1 MNGLRKG
8 VMPYSA
14 QVLLVSLLTGLLPL
28 RSLPPHLRNV
38 DSPSSANSSQPSSDA
53 AVHAAP
59 VPGQCPGSQPYA
71 MAGNASCN
79 SMAPPAQSR
88 AGSRSGSLVP
98 QLPQLQLQPQP
109 QDETGEAA
117 LRAKI
122 QQLQEQLARV
132 QTENAS
138 LSAKLSQQRWEVDQ
152 RLLDIEMH
160 ICGASS
166 GNSSAADDRES
177 FI

>member
-1 MNGLRKG
+1 MEPTHVPGF
-8 VMPYSA
+8 P
-14 QVLLVSLLTGLLPL
+14 VLK
-28 RSLPPHLRNV
+28 
-38 DSPSSANSSQPSSDA
+38 
-53 AVHAAP
+53 AP
-59 VPGQCPGSQPYA
+59 VPF
-71 MAGNASCN
+71 
-79 SMAPPAQSR
+79 
-88 AGSRSGSLVP
+88 
-98 QLPQLQLQPQP
+98 
-109 QDETGEAA
+109 QDDPGEAA

-122 QQLQEQLARV
+122 LELQDQLARV

>member
-1 MNGLRKG
+1 M
-8 VMPYSA
+8 VP
-14 QVLLVSLLTGLLPL
+14 LVGQSRAES
-28 RSLPPHLRNV
+28 RST
-38 DSPSSANSSQPSSDA
+38 
-53 AVHAAP
+53 
-59 VPGQCPGSQPYA
+59 
-71 MAGNASCN
+71 
-79 SMAPPAQSR
+79 SR
-88 AGSRSGSLVP
+88 AGSIVP
-98 QLPQLQLQPQP
+98 SAPQQ
-109 QDETGEAA
+109 QDETREAE